1 MIVSLGA
8 LSKHAVKETE
18 FSGVRT
24 HVHLSLYS
32 CKDAIENT
40 GKANPSV
47 MKCWKCIDIT
57 LLNSLCA
64 AQSTD
69 SAQLHTG
76 YVFCGTLFFL
86 CLSVYLS
93 VCLSLYIGVA

>member
-1 MIVSLGA
+1 MIVSLGT
-8 LSKHAVKETE
+8 LSKHNVKETE
-18 FSGVRT
+18 FSGMRA

-32 CKDAIENT
+32 CKNAIENT
-40 GKANPSV
+40 RKANPNI
-47 MKCWKCIDIT
+47 MEWKCIDIT
-57 LLNSLCA
+57 VLKSLCT

-69 SAQLHTG
+69 CAQLHTG

-93 VCLSLYIGVA
+93 VCLSLYVGVA